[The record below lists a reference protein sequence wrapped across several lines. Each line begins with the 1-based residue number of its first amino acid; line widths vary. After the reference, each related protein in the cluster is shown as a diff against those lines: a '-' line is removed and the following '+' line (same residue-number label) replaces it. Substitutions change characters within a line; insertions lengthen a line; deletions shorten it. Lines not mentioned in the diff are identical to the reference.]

1 MAIVLAYNSLLKKA
15 ISVFGFAL
23 LVNFLPAQQG
33 PLRFGSISPYTS
45 TTATNYTNNNNF
57 AANNILTTVAPAIAK
72 DNKSIQ
78 TLIKGFDSDGMF
90 TSKNKHIGFA
100 LKLINTLKEPQ
111 VGSMLFKIAS
121 SAGAVLYQE
130 NIPLN
135 INKKGSYDR
144 DFEFANGQLQPGF
157 YTASLDINTNR
168 YANIVN
174 YNFGYEADKS
184 AFRTQIPV
192 DFISF
197 WENAKRELLSI
208 NPNYQ
213 TYPRP
218 DLSNKSSN
226 VYEIEFTS
234 AAKAIIRGYLSVPK
248 TGSRHGVLY
257 KICDYLSELK
267 PELRKDLAVFCLN
280 VRGVGSSAP
289 NYALPYD
296 SYGVYN
302 ADDKSKYMLKGVYL
316 DAVRGL
322 DFIHTQAAAYKLD
335 NNKIIASGTGL
346 GASAAVAVAV
356 LDQRLRGIAL
366 ETPTFVGMR
375 EMLSFAD
382 ALGNNTWP
390 SSMFKS
396 FCTNRRSGK
405 ETLLRTLDYFDPVSF
420 APFVNC
426 AVLTGFNLRS
436 TATPVQSVYSF
447 INNLRITKKETHV
460 CKECSSGMDRAFY
473 GLRETWIRE
482 KLRQP

>member
-1 MAIVLAYNSLLKKA
+1 MAIVLAYNTIFKITIPILS
-15 ISVFGFAL
+15 FGLA
-23 LVNFLPAQQG
+23 VNLLPAQKA
-33 PLRFGSISPYTS
+33 PLPFGSVSPYNTTTS
-45 TTATNYTNNNNF
+45 NNYTINN
-57 AANNILTTVAPAIAK
+57 AIVSPVITK
-72 DNKSIQ
+72 DNNSLQATIR
-78 TLIKGFDSDGMF
+78 GFESDGMF
-90 TSKNKHIGFA
+90 TTKNKHIGFA
-100 LKLINTLKEPQ
+100 LKLINTLKESQ
-111 VGSMLFKIAS
+111 VGNIVFKIAS
-121 SAGAVLYQE
+121 STGSVLYTE
-130 NIPLN
+130 NIPLS

-168 YANIVN
+168 YSNILN

-184 AFRTQIPV
+184 AIRTQIPI

-197 WENAKRELLSI
+197 WENAKRELSSI

-218 DLSNKSSN
+218 DLSTRSNN
-226 VYEIEFTS
+226 VYEIEFVS
-234 AAKAIIRGYLSVPK
+234 IAKAVIRGYLSVPK
-248 TGSRHGVLY
+248 SGNRHGVLY
-257 KICDYLSELK
+257 KICDYLTELK
-267 PELRKDLAVFCLN
+267 PELRKDLAVFALN

-289 NYALPYD
+289 NYAFPYD
-296 SYGVYN
+296 SYGINN
-302 ADDKSKYMLKGVYL
+302 ADDKNKYILKGVYL

-322 DFIHTQAAAYKLD
+322 EFLHSQASTFKLD
-335 NNKIIASGTGL
+335 NNKIIASGSGL

-356 LDQRLRGIAL
+356 LDQRLRGVAL

-396 FCTNRRSGK
+396 FCTNRRFGK
-405 ETLLRTLDYFDPVSF
+405 ENLLRTLDYFDPVSF

-447 INNLRITKKETHV
+447 INNLRVDKKETHV
-460 CKECSSGMDRAFY
+460 CKECSSGMDRTFY

-482 KLRQP
+482 RLKRP